1 MKQDQARVL
10 GGIGFVVLACACF
23 AVLDTTAKYVVLTV
37 PILMAAWVRYFLQ
50 ALVSS
55 LVLLPLHGA
64 QVLRT
69 AKPGLQLVRGLLLM
83 SSSLLAFVSLRFMP
97 VGEFTA
103 IVMVTPLGVTLLAVT
118 LLKERIA
125 PLHWVF
131 VVGGF
136 VGVLAIARPGSHD
149 LGWAALLPVGCMVI
163 NSVFQLLSS
172 HLGKTEK
179 AATTHLYTSWIGTLA
194 LSLLLPIAW
203 AEVESVKTWA
213 LMLLMGCMGALGH
226 FALTLAYARARAVK
240 LVPYLYIH
248 IGFAVIGGWLVFGQ
262 LPDAWSWFGIGLIAV
277 SGICGAW
284 FTARE
289 NSTAAQLPET

>member
-1 MKQDQARVL
+1 LNQEQARVL

-37 PILMAAWVRYFLQ
+37 PVLMAAWVRYLLQ
-50 ALVSS
+50 ALLSTA
-55 LVLLPLHGA
+55 VLLPLHGT

-69 AKPGLQLVRGLLLM
+69 AEPRLQLLRGLLLM
-83 SSSLLAFVSLRFMP
+83 SSSLLAFTGLRYMP

-103 IVMVTPLGVTLLAVT
+103 IVMVTPLAVTLLAAT
-118 LLKERIA
+118 LLREKVA

-131 VVGGF
+131 VAGGF
-136 VGVLAIARPGSHD
+136 LGVLAIVRPGSQA
-149 LGWAALLPVGCMVI
+149 LGWGALLAVGCLFT

-179 AATTHLYTSWIGTLA
+179 AATTHLYTSWVGTLA
-194 LSLLLPIAW
+194 LSLVLPIAW
-203 AEVESVKTWA
+203 TEVESMKTWS
-213 LMLLMGCMGALGH
+213 LLLLMGVMGALGH
-226 FALTLAYARARAVK
+226 FALSLAYSRARAVL
-240 LVPYLYIH
+240 LVPYLYVH
-248 IGFAVIGGWLVFGQ
+248 IGFAVIGGWLVFEQ
-262 LPDAWSWFGIGLIAV
+262 LPGAWSWFGIGLIAV

-289 NSTAAQLPET
+289 NSTAAQLPES